1 MDLIRKRLR
10 QRKKEISDVVDKRTK
25 QKKQIGIENVEK
37 KKRQPF
43 NPSFQTKNNISFAA
57 SLTVECAMVLPIFMF
72 AMLSVIYLIE
82 AVNFSSM
89 MSAALCETATEYSGY
104 AYAYSR
110 GISGGGI
117 VGKAVS
123 LTAARATAPSCLGN
137 GFMEKAPVVNG
148 ASGISFLRS
157 SVLDRNEMIDLTA
170 DYRIGTPYN
179 FLGFLSIP
187 VTDAAR
193 VRAFTGYDNTGRGYE
208 EGREKERIV
217 YITETGTVYHSSL
230 SCRHLKLNIMT
241 STVELVKNRRAN
253 DGSRYYP
260 CSCAGGITSGVVY
273 ITDDGN
279 RYHGTLSCHAL
290 KRTIKSI
297 PISKAGGRSPCRDC
311 N

>member
-1 MDLIRKRLR
+1 MGSGGSKAIFPIIDLHRIHIRMDLIRKSLR
-10 QRKKEISDVVDKRTK
+10 QRKV
-25 QKKQIGIENVEK
+25 

-43 NPSFQTKNNISFAA
+43 SIFSKTKPGNSFAA

-72 AMLSVIYLIE
+72 AMLSVTHLIE

-89 MSAALCETATEYSGY
+89 MSAALCETATEYAGY
-104 AYAYSR
+104 AYAYGK
-110 GISGGGI
+110 GISKGGLA
-117 VGKAVS
+117 GKAVS
-123 LTAARATAPSCLGN
+123 LTAARASALSYMGGN
-137 GFMEKAPVVNG
+137 FMEKSPVVNG

-157 SVLDRNEMIDLTA
+157 SVLDKNEMIDLTA
-170 DYRIGTPYN
+170 DYRMRTPYD

-193 VRAFTGYDNTGRGYE
+193 VRAFTGYDNTGRGRDD
-208 EGREKERIV
+208 GREKERIV

-241 STVELVKNRRAN
+241 TTIDRVKDRRAN
-253 DGSRYYP
+253 DGSKYYP
-260 CSCAGGITSGVVY
+260 CSCARGISTGVVY

-297 PISKAGGRSPCRDC
+297 PISKAGGRGPCRDC

>member
-1 MDLIRKRLR
+1 MIKRL
-10 QRKKEISDVVDKRTK
+10 K
-25 QKKQIGIENVEK
+25 QKKQIGFTDVEM

-89 MSAALCETATEYSGY
+89 MSASLCETATEYSGY
-104 AYAYSR
+104 AYVYSK
-110 GISGGGI
+110 GISKGGL

-123 LTAARATAPSCLGN
+123 LTAARASALSYLGSS
-137 GFMEKAPVVNG
+137 FMERSPVVNG

-157 SVLDRNEMIDLTA
+157 SVLDKNEMIDLTV
-170 DYRIGTPYN
+170 DYRIGTPYD

-187 VTDAAR
+187 LTDAAR
-193 VRAFTGYDNTGRGYE
+193 VRAFTGYDNTGKEPE
-208 EGREKERIV
+208 ENREKERIV
-217 YITETGTVYHSSL
+217 YVTETGTVYHSSL

-241 STVELVKNRRAN
+241 STVDQVKNRRAN
-253 DGSRYYP
+253 DGSKYYP
-260 CSCAGGITSGVVY
+260 CSCANGIKSGVVY

-290 KRTIKSI
+290 KRTIHSI
-297 PISKAGGRSPCRDC
+297 PISKAGGRGPCRDC